1 MAGSHEVR
9 GSIPLGSTTDTR
21 GARRRRRAPL
31 FLLPGTEK
39 KARGARLLLG
49 VAAGRLA
56 LARLPWSL
64 LVSFGGVGAGRRPF
78 LVRPDSPAPFERPGG
93 KRVPAAH
100 GHREA
105 GALAPARPAREEAAP
120 DLFGRIEAICS
131 RAGTHSALGRL
142 GPAEFEEADWP
153 KGNGRPKAAQKPST
167 ESGWIQVQRQRV
179 REPRHRRPAGG
190 ARCPEAPLP
199 QGTRA
204 TTRPS
209 SPPTGPRRR
218 GSPIGGRPP
227 ASAGSAAS
235 PTHASGGAAGRGRIR
250 RGAAW
255 APRSSGMRD
264 CPRGKR
270 LAGRR
275 ESAAGSD
282 APSSLAISKA
292 PSPSARRRLIYEM
305 ADMPTISLPAP
316 LDRLPRRRPKR
327 PIEGNGRR
335 LCLCGERS
343 AVKDEAF
350 ILRIPE

>member
-39 KARGARLLLG
+39 KARGARSLLG

-78 LVRPDSPAPFERPGG
+78 PVRPDSPAPFERPGG

-153 KGNGRPKAAQKPST
+153 KGNGRPKAAQKPPT

-199 QGTRA
+199 QGRPARQRGHRA
-204 TTRPS
+204 RRQDPEEEARLSAGVRRPRPA
-209 SPPTGPRRR
+209 PPRAQPMRPAAQRGGDAFGAGLHGPR
-218 GSPIGGRPP
+218 GV
-227 ASAGSAAS
+227 
-235 PTHASGGAAGRGRIR
+235 
-250 RGAAW
+250 
-255 APRSSGMRD
+255 
-264 CPRGKR
+264 
-270 LAGRR
+270 R
-275 ESAAGSD
+275 E
-282 APSSLAISKA
+282 
-292 PSPSARRRLIYEM
+292 
-305 ADMPTISLPAP
+305 
-316 LDRLPRRRPKR
+316 
-327 PIEGNGRR
+327 
-335 LCLCGERS
+335 CGIVPVEN
-343 AVKDEAF
+343 A
-350 ILRIPE
+350 

>member
-1 MAGSHEVR
+1 MCL
-9 GSIPLGSTTDTR
+9 I
-21 GARRRRRAPL
+21 
-31 FLLPGTEK
+31 
-39 KARGARLLLG
+39 LG

-105 GALAPARPAREEAAP
+105 GALALARAAREEAAP
-120 DLFGRIEAICS
+120 DPFGRIEAIRS
-131 RAGTHSALGRL
+131 RAGTRSALGRL

-190 ARCPEAPLP
+190 VRRPEAPLP

-218 GSPIGGRPP
+218 GSPIGG
-227 ASAGSAAS
+227 ASAGLGRLRREPSPCVRRRSGAGTHSARGCMGPAEF
-235 PTHASGGAAGRGRIR
+235 GNAGLPPWKTLSWPSRIR
-250 RGAAW
+250 RRLGRALLPGDLGGAVAVGAA
-255 APRSSGMRD
+255 APD
-264 CPRGKR
+264 
-270 LAGRR
+270 L
-275 ESAAGSD
+275 
-282 APSSLAISKA
+282 
-292 PSPSARRRLIYEM
+292 
-305 ADMPTISLPAP
+305 
-316 LDRLPRRRPKR
+316 
-327 PIEGNGRR
+327 
-335 LCLCGERS
+335 
-343 AVKDEAF
+343 
-350 ILRIPE
+350 

>member
-39 KARGARLLLG
+39 KARGARSLLG

-78 LVRPDSPAPFERPGG
+78 PVRPDSPAPFGRPGG
-93 KRVPAAH
+93 KRAPAAH

-105 GALAPARPAREEAAP
+105 GARACAAREEAAP
-120 DLFGRIEAICS
+120 DLFERIEAICS
-131 RAGTHSALGRL
+131 GAGTHSALGRL

-167 ESGWIQVQRQRV
+167 DSGWIPIQRQRV

-199 QGTRA
+199 QGRPVRRRRHRA
-204 TTRPS
+204 RQRGPEEGARLSAGVRRPRPA
-209 SPPTGPRRR
+209 PPRAQPMRPAAQRGGDAFGAGLHGPRGVRER
-218 GSPIGGRPP
+218 GI
-227 ASAGSAAS
+227 
-235 PTHASGGAAGRGRIR
+235 
-250 RGAAW
+250 
-255 APRSSGMRD
+255 APVEN
-264 CPRGKR
+264 
-270 LAGRR
+270 A
-275 ESAAGSD
+275 
-282 APSSLAISKA
+282 
-292 PSPSARRRLIYEM
+292 
-305 ADMPTISLPAP
+305 
-316 LDRLPRRRPKR
+316 
-327 PIEGNGRR
+327 
-335 LCLCGERS
+335 
-343 AVKDEAF
+343 
-350 ILRIPE
+350 

>member
-131 RAGTHSALGRL
+131 RAGTHSALGCM
-142 GPAEFEEADWP
+142 GPAEFGNAGLSPWKTLSWP
-153 KGNGRPKAAQKPST
+153 S
-167 ESGWIQVQRQRV
+167 
-179 REPRHRRPAGG
+179 
-190 ARCPEAPLP
+190 
-199 QGTRA
+199 
-204 TTRPS
+204 
-209 SPPTGPRRR
+209 
-218 GSPIGGRPP
+218 
-227 ASAGSAAS
+227 
-235 PTHASGGAAGRGRIR
+235 RIR
-250 RGAAW
+250 RRLGRALLPGDLGGAVAVGAA
-255 APRSSGMRD
+255 APD
-264 CPRGKR
+264 
-270 LAGRR
+270 L
-275 ESAAGSD
+275 
-282 APSSLAISKA
+282 
-292 PSPSARRRLIYEM
+292 
-305 ADMPTISLPAP
+305 
-316 LDRLPRRRPKR
+316 
-327 PIEGNGRR
+327 
-335 LCLCGERS
+335 
-343 AVKDEAF
+343 
-350 ILRIPE
+350 